1 MSFLI
6 YLHQFNVRNVYL
18 EPVTAHTHPQPNPHH
33 LNDVKMSR
41 LIYSTKCITLNNIG
55 FAMHL
60 VPTKIIQ
67 HYNDEW
73 SIHFDAS
80 HSMNASIIEQF
91 RKVESDIINKFM
103 HAELADKQQCS
114 FANTLM
120 EGCIKI
126 DNETNASLIA
136 GSSSSADVQFI
147 LYIIGIWENQNE
159 FGLACKF
166 AKW

>member
-1 MSFLI
+1 
-6 YLHQFNVRNVYL
+6 
-18 EPVTAHTHPQPNPHH
+18 
-33 LNDVKMSR
+33 
-41 LIYSTKCITLNNIG
+41 
-55 FAMHL
+55 MHL